1 MLNAGTRGR
10 LRRTGSDLR
19 AALFSANKGT
29 LRALAFDAVR
39 GLAFGRFV
47 FFAIHAK
54 RLTPQAVSPAAMWY
68 ALDRLRV
75 QVEAGED

>member
-1 MLNAGTRGR
+1 

-19 AALFSANKGT
+19 AALFSATKGT
-29 LRALAFDAVR
+29 LRALAFAFDEI
-39 GLAFGRFV
+39 GCLAFGRFV